1 MSDLDQLE
9 NTAINTP
16 KPLSTD
22 ELKKRLGGQPFVR
35 GDTVM
40 LGQIDYAL
48 KKVMVGVGW
57 DIPGA
62 DSDGVDVDCSVFLLN
77 KEDKTREDSD
87 FVFYNN
93 LTGCDGAVEHMG
105 DNRTGAGDGDDERVL
120 IDLNAIPFDVQK
132 MVFVIS
138 VYNADLRDQ
147 HIGLVNNLFIRLV
160 NADTDIEIFRYPIV
174 DVPVNKASA
183 ALIAGELVREGP
195 AWMFTAKGELYEGTL
210 GILATQYGMM
220 VTG

>member
-1 MSDLDQLE
+1 MSDLDQLQ
-9 NTAINTP
+9 NVSTP
-16 KPLSTD
+16 SLKVLSAE
-22 ELKKRLGGQPFVR
+22 ELKKRLGGQPYLR

-40 LGQIDYAL
+40 LHQVDYAL
-48 KKVMVGVGW
+48 RKIVVGVGW

-62 DSDGVDVDCSVFLLN
+62 DADGVDVDCSVFLLDKN
-77 KEDKTREDSD
+77 DKTREDSD
-87 FVFYNN
+87 FIFYNN

-120 IDLNAIPFDVQK
+120 IDLNSIPFDVQK
-132 MVFVIS
+132 IVFVIS
-138 VYNADLRDQ
+138 IYNADLRDQ
-147 HIGLVNNLFIRLV
+147 HIGLVRNLFIRLV
-160 NADTDIEIFRYPIV
+160 NADTEIEILRYPII

-195 AWMFTAKGELYEGTL
+195 AWMFAAKGDLYEGTL